1 MQGDEKNENFLICQK
16 TCFAT
21 FLYSAVQS
29 MLFAGH
35 HSFRRFSGEDTMR
48 RILLQW
54 GFFKRRLIFFSR
66 YFFCKIPFA
75 WFFKNLRF

>member
-35 HSFRRFSGEDTMR
+35 HSFRRFSGENTMR

-54 GFFKRRLIFFSR
+54 GIFKRRLIFFAL
-66 YFFCKIPFA
+66 F
-75 WFFKNLRF
+75 FFKAVLWIFFKEI